1 MEIRYRTE
9 NHRFGTFDIRIKR
22 VENLDTLIE
31 QITDEEFS
39 KDERLPYWAELWPSA
54 IGLSRFLVSIPDL
67 VKGKSVLELGVGLGL
82 TSIVLQK
89 LEPETLLLTDYE
101 EAALNMTRENFA
113 LNHLPPPQIKLLDW
127 RFPDLPRRF
136 DCIVA
141 SDILYEERFFLPLIR
156 LFERYLNTHG
166 TIIIAEPGRAVARL
180 FFDLLKERGFRWQSA
195 SISVPENP
203 KPIEV
208 TNYLIT
214 RM

>member
-1 MEIRYRTE
+1 MSIRYRTE
-9 NHRFGTFDIRIKR
+9 RHRFGTIDVQIKR

-54 IGLSRFLVSIPDL
+54 IGLARFLVSVPDL
-67 VKGKSVLELGVGLGL
+67 IEGKSVLELGVGLGL
-82 TSIVLQK
+82 TSLVLHY
-89 LEPETLLLTDYE
+89 LRPRTLLLTDYE

-113 LNHLPPPQIKLLDW
+113 LNHLSVPQTRLLDW
-127 RFPDLPRRF
+127 RFPDLAQRF

-156 LFERYLNTHG
+156 LFERYLNRHG

-180 FFDLLKERGFRWQSA
+180 FFELLKERGFRWQSV

-214 RM
+214 RV